1 MVAKMLVY
9 HVLAHVMMISRL
21 INYGTATH
29 VIESFLE
36 IENYDNIIICDPA
49 SDDQELHELINISQ
63 NYDIFIKNW
72 NCENLMKIHNSLM
85 FFNAPEYK
93 KLVTLLKQPGAQLSL
108 SSNTWVIRVK
118 NSSIELDHYFKNNT
132 LRIGLRAHIFF
143 VKDILGES
151 FLYQT
156 LGLGNERVSFKV
168 FLKKSK
174 VEVVLIHTM
183 NFQALGNIK
192 QVEFEEMLEKLKKRK
207 NFNGLQFYSNFAG
220 KLSSTKDLFY
230 FMQE

>member
-1 MVAKMLVY
+1 MLVY
-9 HVLAHVMMISRL
+9 HVLAYVMMILRL

-36 IENYDNIIICDPA
+36 IENYDNIVICDPA
-49 SDDQELHELINISQ
+49 SDDQELHQLINISQ
-63 NYDIFIKNW
+63 NYEIFIKNW

-85 FFNAPEYK
+85 FFNAPEPQQ
-93 KLVTLLKQPGAQLSL
+93 LVTLLKQPGAQLSL
-108 SSNTWVIRVK
+108 TSNTWVIRVK

-132 LRIGLRAHIFF
+132 LRIGLNAHIFF

-151 FLYQT
+151 FLFQT

-174 VEVVLIHTM
+174 VEVVLIHSSYHELSG
-183 NFQALGNIK
+183 LGENK
-192 QVEFEEMLEKLKKRK
+192 T
-207 NFNGLQFYSNFAG
+207 G
-220 KLSSTKDLFY
+220 
-230 FMQE
+230 

>member
-1 MVAKMLVY
+1 MLVY
-9 HVLAHVMMISRL
+9 HVLAYVMMILRL

-36 IENYDNIIICDPA
+36 IENYDNIVICDPA
-49 SDDQELHELINISQ
+49 SDDQELHQLINISQ
-63 NYDIFIKNW
+63 NYEIFIKNW

-85 FFNAPEYK
+85 FFNAPEPQQ
-93 KLVTLLKQPGAQLSL
+93 LVTLLKQPGAQLSL
-108 SSNTWVIRVK
+108 TSNTWVIRVK

-132 LRIGLRAHIFF
+132 LRIGLSAHIFF

-174 VEVVLIHTM
+174 VEVVLIHSSYHELSG
-183 NFQALGNIK
+183 LGENK
-192 QVEFEEMLEKLKKRK
+192 T
-207 NFNGLQFYSNFAG
+207 G
-220 KLSSTKDLFY
+220 
-230 FMQE
+230 